1 MNGSCLLL
9 CRLYLLELMLVGLQ
23 QITTN
28 MQQLNSD
35 FTVSVDNMLFIADEF
50 VAAADMLP
58 TLLVHSDDS
67 EKLVCSCMFC
77 HIMCDSYLWW
87 YFKNRTGF

>member
-1 MNGSCLLL
+1 
-9 CRLYLLELMLVGLQ
+9 MLVGLQ

-77 HIMCDSYLWW
+77 HIMCDSYL
-87 YFKNRTGF
+87 